1 MGGNHRCMLAVWVLN
16 MSKLS
21 LNEKRCTMQ
30 HTLFKE
36 PRNHG
41 LLQIRTYSTFE
52 PRGRANHTSL
62 HWQIAM
68 LADAVSLKKL
78 KKGHSKTH
86 DATGGEGSEKYLY
99 NQNNT

>member
-1 MGGNHRCMLAVWVLN
+1 MHAGGLGFEHV
-16 MSKLS
+16 KQS

-99 NQNNT
+99 TQNNT